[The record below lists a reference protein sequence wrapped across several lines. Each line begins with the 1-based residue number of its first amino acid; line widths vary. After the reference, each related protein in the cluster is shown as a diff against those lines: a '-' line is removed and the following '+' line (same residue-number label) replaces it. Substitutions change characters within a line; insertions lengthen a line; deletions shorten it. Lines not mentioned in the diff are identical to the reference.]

1 MHGQV
6 DGDGDDGAA
15 LRADRQPQG
24 RRAPSEPSPVAGES
38 LASAAAILDSLD
50 LPVIIVGPS
59 GDLTRFN
66 RAASSALD
74 LTSMDIGRPVGHV
87 PALEDVQD
95 IGKLCEQAM
104 ADGASFRRDVRRG
117 DRWFVLRIAPCDDS
131 THDAAGAVLTFT
143 NVTAFRASIEQAIYE
158 REYTKAILNAVSSAL
173 VVVDAAARVQTAN
186 RAFYD
191 LFGVSREASQ
201 GVPLEELS
209 DRAWKASPLW
219 DRLAAV
225 VRDDSTFEI
234 LELEGEFPMGRRVV
248 LIDARKLPLDG
259 DASILLAFH
268 DVTERNRTDEALR
281 RSRADL
287 EDAHRRKDEF
297 LAMLAH
303 ELRNPLAPIRSS
315 LDVLRM
321 AGDDMGL
328 HRRAHV
334 TMDRQMSQLERLVD
348 DLLDISRISRDKL
361 ELRRQRVDL
370 VPLLRHAV
378 EASRPMMDRAGHAVT
393 VSLPSEA
400 LPLDADPVRLAQLFG
415 NLLSNACKFT
425 EPRGRISL
433 TCERHGTEAVVSC
446 KDDGMGI
453 PPSML
458 TLVFELFTQVDRSM
472 ERSQGGLGI
481 GLTLVKRL
489 VELHGGR
496 VQAFSNG
503 TGLGSEFVVRLPLA
517 ADQPVSEVRASV
529 EEHKS
534 PTPVRKVL
542 VVDDNRDAAESLT
555 MLLELVGH
563 QPRSL
568 HDGLAAVEA
577 VEEFQPDVVLLDL
590 GLPGLNGYETARRIR
605 GNPWGASVVI
615 VAVTGWGQEED
626 RRRSREAGFDA
637 HLLKPID
644 LRALEDLLA
653 SLPRSV
659 TR

>member
-1 MHGQV
+1 
-6 DGDGDDGAA
+6 
-15 LRADRQPQG
+15 
-24 RRAPSEPSPVAGES
+24 
-38 LASAAAILDSLD
+38 
-50 LPVIIVGPS
+50 
-59 GDLTRFN
+59 
-66 RAASSALD
+66 
-74 LTSMDIGRPVGHV
+74 
-87 PALEDVQD
+87 
-95 IGKLCEQAM
+95 
-104 ADGASFRRDVRRG
+104 
-117 DRWFVLRIAPCDDS
+117 
-131 THDAAGAVLTFT
+131 
-143 NVTAFRASIEQAIYE
+143 
-158 REYTKAILNAVSSAL
+158 
-173 VVVDAAARVQTAN
+173 
-186 RAFYD
+186 
-191 LFGVSREASQ
+191 
-201 GVPLEELS
+201 
-209 DRAWKASPLW
+209 
-219 DRLAAV
+219 
-225 VRDDSTFEI
+225 
-234 LELEGEFPMGRRVV
+234 
-248 LIDARKLPLDG
+248 
-259 DASILLAFH
+259 
-268 DVTERNRTDEALR
+268 
-281 RSRADL
+281 
-287 EDAHRRKDEF
+287 
-297 LAMLAH
+297 
-303 ELRNPLAPIRSS
+303 
-315 LDVLRM
+315 
-321 AGDDMGL
+321 
-328 HRRAHV
+328 
-334 TMDRQMSQLERLVD
+334 
-348 DLLDISRISRDKL
+348 
-361 ELRRQRVDL
+361 
-370 VPLLRHAV
+370 
-378 EASRPMMDRAGHAVT
+378 
-393 VSLPSEA
+393 
-400 LPLDADPVRLAQLFG
+400 
-415 NLLSNACKFT
+415 
-425 EPRGRISL
+425 
-433 TCERHGTEAVVSC
+433 
-446 KDDGMGI
+446 
-453 PPSML
+453 ML